1 VADVDL
7 LLLQGARTAR
17 FSHRSPPWPSVKQS
31 NTLYRHS
38 VEIPATTEINK
49 KTDLNIA
56 LEPLEA
62 MTPFGG

>member
-1 VADVDL
+1 MSICCCSKVLAQLVSRIVRRH
-7 LLLQGARTAR
+7 GPRE
-17 FSHRSPPWPSVKQS
+17 KQS